1 VWYAWPDLNQRRAVW
16 ESLQGKNY
24 RFFFFS
30 REEARIH
37 IHASCPD
44 GEAKFWMEPVVALA
58 SHAGLSQKQL
68 GELQQIV
75 EKRNREI
82 SKAWKEHFR
91 S

>member
-1 VWYAWPDLNQRRAVW
+1 V
-16 ESLQGKNY
+16 KNY

-30 REEARIH
+30 REETRMH

-58 SHAGLSQKQL
+58 SHVGLSQKQL

-91 S
+91 G

>member
-1 VWYAWPDLNQRRAVW
+1 MRMAAMQNCGVSPTVFRV
-16 ESLQGKNY
+16 KNY

-30 REEARIH
+30 REETRMH

-44 GEAKFWMEPVVALA
+44 GEAKFWIEPVVALA
-58 SHAGLSQKQL
+58 SHDGLSQKQL
-68 GELQQIV
+68 GELKEIV

-82 SKAWKEHFR
+82 AKAWKEHFK